1 MENEKEEKKNK
12 KSKIENDPAKVAKY
26 EKMFDKAKDNR
37 SKEDWQW
44 FQYDLFV
51 AGEHYSKWDK
61 QTQQIIPVTKKDGK
75 PKIVINKTYTTLRAV
90 RNYVLRNRPKPEVTP
105 ADLVEE
111 NVKQTIKLNRFLDYL
126 HDKLRLSLKTKES
139 EWHALKYSVGFWQV
153 LWDEDEEEI
162 CVNVI
167 DPYDLYIDPTARS
180 LNEARYIVLTVRKPL
195 ELLKEDPKYDHET
208 VEKVK
213 TDNLLS
219 SSSLR
224 SRIMQ
229 NTKGNMSNSVDNGT
243 VIVKEFWIKEKD
255 ESGKPK
261 IKVVTIAGGQII
273 RDEDTDL
280 DQIPFFKLDADVEPL
295 SIYGQGWVKNMISP
309 NKLLDRLESQVAE
322 YNEIMN
328 KGKWITD
335 KGAGVRIINNENGQI
350 IEKKRNYTVT
360 QAAIAPLSSSIFQ
373 QIQNANGYIED
384 LGGAHDATLGRVP
397 TGANSGDAIE
407 ALQAGDSN
415 NLSELT
421 ENLELFLE
429 DVYEYILYLASK
441 KYQFAR
447 NIIPIA
453 PNGSRE
459 FIKLIGEE
467 AGNKPEDAVVIPSKN
482 AVDVKMSSWL
492 AHSAEARRR
501 VLKELYQLQV
511 IDAQTVLEGYQIGN
525 VADVVQ
531 RVKEQK
537 AQESKDQM
545 AMKEQEAGL
554 DIAKQQAGQP
564 KGAGSQQAIANIR
577 QLLNGEPVT
586 IPDQISP
593 DYISYIDQFLESP
606 EGQQLEPEIAQK
618 IKSLRDQ
625 LASTVSQ

>member
-1 MENEKEEKKNK
+1 MAKKDKLNE
-12 KSKIENDPAKVAKY
+12 
-26 EKMFDKAKDNR
+26 DKAQIEKLDRMFEKAKEVR

-61 QTQQIIPVTKKDGK
+61 TTQQIVPVTKKDGK

-90 RNYVLRNRPKPEVTP
+90 RNYVLRNRPKAETTP
-105 ADLVEE
+105 DDLTQE
-111 NVKQTIKLNRFLDYL
+111 NINQVIKLNRFLDYI
-126 HDKLRLSLKTKES
+126 HDKLKLSRKIKES

-153 LWDEDEEEI
+153 VWDEDEKEI
-162 CVNVI
+162 AINVV

-180 LNEARYIVLTVRKPL
+180 MSEARYMILAVRKPL
-195 ELLKEDPKYDHET
+195 ELLQEDPKYDKEAT
-208 VEKVK
+208 KDIK
-213 TDNLLS
+213 SDNLLS

-229 NTKGNMSNSVDNGT
+229 NTKGNLSNGTDTGT
-243 VIVKEFWIKEKD
+243 VIVKEYWTKEKQKD
-255 ESGKPK
+255 GGY
-261 IKVVTIAGGQII
+261 KVKLTTVAGGKKI
-273 RDEDTDL
+273 REEETDL
-280 DQIPFFKLDADVEPL
+280 EIIPFFKLDADVEPL

-328 KGKWITD
+328 KGKWVAD
-335 KGAGVRIINNENGQI
+335 KGAGVRIINNEHGQI
-350 IEKKRNYTVT
+350 IEKKRAYNVT
-360 QAAIAPLSSSIFQ
+360 QANISPMSEAIFK
-373 QIQNANGYIED
+373 QIQNANMYIED
-384 LGGAHDATLGRVP
+384 IGGAHDATLGRIP
-397 TGANSGDAIE
+397 TGADSGDAIE
-407 ALQAGDSN
+407 ALQAGDAN

-429 DVYEYILYLASK
+429 EVYEYILYLASQ

-459 FIKLIGEE
+459 FISLIGES
-467 AGNKPEDAVVIPSKN
+467 ASNKPDGATVIPSKN

-492 AHSAEARRR
+492 AHTAEARRR

-511 IDAQTVLEGYQIGN
+511 IDAQTVLEGYSIGN
-525 VADVVQ
+525 VADIIDK
-531 RVKEQK
+531 VKKQK
-537 AQESKDQM
+537 EEEMQDEM
-545 AMKEQEAGL
+545 NMKEQEAG
-554 DIAKQQAGQP
+554 IEVAKQQAGQP
-564 KGAGSQQAIANIR
+564 QQAGTQQAIANIR

-586 IPDQISP
+586 IPSNIGSE
-593 DYISYIDQFLESP
+593 YIGYIDQFLSSE
-606 EGQQLEPEIAQK
+606 EAQQLPPEITQK

-625 LASTVSQ
+625 LASSAA

>member
-1 MENEKEEKKNK
+1 MNK
-12 KSKIENDPAKVAKY
+12 KEDTQDQAKITKFER
-26 EKMFDKAKDNR
+26 MFEKAKEVR

-61 QTQQIIPVTKKDGK
+61 TTQQIVPSTKKDGK

-90 RNYVLRNRPKPEVTP
+90 RNYVLRNRPKAETTP
-105 ADLVEE
+105 DDLTEE
-111 NVKQTIKLNRFLDYL
+111 NIGQVIKLNRFLDYI
-126 HDKLRLSLKTKES
+126 HDKLRLSRKIKET

-153 LWDEDEEEI
+153 VWDEDENEI
-162 CVNVI
+162 SINVI

-180 LNEARYIVLTVRKPL
+180 MSEARYMILAVRKPL
-195 ELLKEDPKYDHET
+195 ELLKEDEKYDKKL
-208 VEKVK
+208 VEDLKS
-213 TDNLLS
+213 DNLLS

-229 NTKGNMSNSVDNGT
+229 NTKGNFSNGVDSGT
-243 VIVKEFWIKEKD
+243 VILKECWTKEKNK
-255 ESGKPK
+255 EGKYVV
-261 IKVVTIAGGQII
+261 KVTTLAGGKII
-273 RDEDTDL
+273 REDDTDL
-280 DQIPFFKLDADVEPL
+280 EMIPFFKLDADVEPL

-335 KGAGVRIINNENGQI
+335 KGAGVKIINNENGQI
-350 IEKKRNYTVT
+350 IEKKRAYTVT
-360 QAAIAPLSSSIFQ
+360 QAQVAPLSEAIFK
-373 QIQNANGYIED
+373 QIQNANMYIED
-384 LGGAHDATLGRVP
+384 IGGAHDATLGRIP
-397 TGANSGDAIE
+397 TGADSGDAIE
-407 ALQAGDSN
+407 ALQAGDAN

-429 DVYEYILYLASK
+429 EVYEYVLFLASQ

-459 FIKLIGEE
+459 FIKLIGES
-467 AGNKPEDAVVIPSKN
+467 AQNKAEDATVIPSKN
-482 AVDVKMSSWL
+482 TVDVKMSSWL
-492 AHSAEARRR
+492 AHTAEARRR

-511 IDAQTVLEGYQIGN
+511 IDAQTVLEGYSIGN
-525 VADVVQ
+525 VADIIQ
-531 RVKEQK
+531 KVKVEK
-537 AQESKDQM
+537 EEAVKNEM
-545 AMKEQEAGL
+545 NMKEQEAGL
-554 DIAKQQAGQP
+554 EIAKQQAGQP
-564 KGAGSQQAIANIR
+564 SAAGAQQAIANIR

-586 IPDQISP
+586 VPPQVSP
-593 DYISYIDQFLESP
+593 EYISYIDQFMQSE
-606 EGQQLEPEIAQK
+606 EGQQLPPELAQK

-625 LASTVSQ
+625 LASIAS